1 MLSRY
6 NKGVVSDLSGYA
18 GTVKESGNG
27 FIQLTKIVITISVL
41 LAILML
47 TIK

>member
-1 MLSRY
+1 MPSKY
-6 NKGVVSDLSGYA
+6 NNGVASGYA
-18 GTVKESGNG
+18 GTVKESSNG